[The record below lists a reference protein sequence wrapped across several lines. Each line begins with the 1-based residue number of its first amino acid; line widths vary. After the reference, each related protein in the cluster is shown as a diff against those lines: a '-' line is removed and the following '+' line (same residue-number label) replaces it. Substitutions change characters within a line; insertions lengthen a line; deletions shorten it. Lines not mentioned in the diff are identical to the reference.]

1 MYEDMTFEN
10 IMESM
15 LTRIPDGM
23 DKREGSI
30 IYDATAAVAYNLA
43 ETYYMLQN
51 YLDLV
56 FPDTSAGE
64 FLTRFVKTFNV
75 ERKEAT
81 KAIRYGMFDTELP
94 LESRFSTQESE
105 SLVFIAKEL
114 LKSEDGIFTYLME
127 CETPGK
133 IGNEYAGKLLPIEYI
148 NGLGSAELGDVITVG
163 TDAESDDSLRERFYA
178 RVQRPSSSGNANDYY
193 NWAMECTGVGAAKI
207 FPLANGAGT
216 VKVVIASEEK
226 TAVDETLIQDVT
238 KHIES
243 VRPIG
248 ASVSVVSAIEKT
260 VNVSVKVKLS
270 TETSLGVA
278 QNDFY
283 NAVDKYLQ
291 ENAFDTRYLQK
302 NAFDAQYIS
311 LARMGHLLMEIK
323 GVEDFTDMTLNGEA
337 SNVILSDEEI
347 AVCGAVRLGVM

>member
-15 LTRIPDGM
+15 LSRVPDGM

-64 FLTRFVKTFNV
+64 FLTRFVKTFNIV
-75 ERKEAT
+75 RKEAT
-81 KAIRYGMFDTELP
+81 KAARYGIFDTEIP
-94 LESRFSTQESE
+94 LESRFSTQGNET
-105 SLVFIAKEL
+105 LVFAAKEL
-114 LKSEDGIFTYLME
+114 LKSEDDTFTYLME

-133 IGNEYAGKLLPIEYI
+133 IGNEYAGKLLPIDYI
-148 NGLGSAELGDVITVG
+148 NGLGLAELGEIVTAG
-163 TDAESDDSLRERFYA
+163 TDEESDDSLRERFYA
-178 RVQRPSSSGNANDYY
+178 KVQRPSTSGNANDYY
-193 NWAMECTGVGAAKI
+193 NWAMECVGVGAAKI

-226 TAVDETLIQDVT
+226 AAVDETLIQDVT
-238 KHIES
+238 KYIES

-260 VNVSVKVKLS
+260 VNVSAKVKLS
-270 TETSLGVA
+270 TETSLGTA
-278 QNDFY
+278 QNDFN

-291 ENAFDTRYLQK
+291 E

-311 LARMGHLLMEIK
+311 LARMGHLLMGIN
-323 GVEDFTDMTLNGEA
+323 GVEDFADMTLNGEA
-337 SNVILSDEEI
+337 SNIVLSDEEI